1 MNPCAVIV
9 IQADAAFYAIG
20 GLTGLLL
27 LMVGLHVVVN
37 LRR

>member
-1 MNPCAVIV
+1 MSTCAVIMV
-9 IQADAAFYAIG
+9 QPEAVLYAIG

-27 LMVGLHVVVN
+27 LMVGLHIVVN